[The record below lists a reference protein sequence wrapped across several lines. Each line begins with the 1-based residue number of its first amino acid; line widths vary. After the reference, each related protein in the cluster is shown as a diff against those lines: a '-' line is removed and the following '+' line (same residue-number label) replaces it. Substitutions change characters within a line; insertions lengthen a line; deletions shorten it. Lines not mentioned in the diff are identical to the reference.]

1 MAWGGSLN
9 KDGSDYLRNLRD
21 ADKALKFLE
30 GLKRELNYEEK
41 QILSDTI
48 DIIVNHYTKE
58 SKNDSQTLKWV
69 N

>member
-9 KDGSDYLRNLRD
+9 KDGSDYVRNLRD

-30 GLKRELNYEEK
+30 GLKSELNEKEK
-41 QILSDTI
+41 QIVLDTI
-48 DIIVNHYTKE
+48 NIIVNHYTKA
-58 SKNDSQTLKWV
+58 SKNESQTL